1 MILMNQ
7 FPKYTLSMA
16 RVSLKVVSLWPVKG
30 SSEVYVDWCMYL
42 GSQCVN
48 CVFSKSLL
56 LTIES
61 VRSFPLA
68 TLL

>member
-1 MILMNQ
+1 MVLMNQ
-7 FPKYTLSMA
+7 FPKYTLSMT

-30 SSEVYVDWCMYL
+30 SSEVYADWCVYL

>member
-7 FPKYTLSMA
+7 FPKYTLSMT
-16 RVSLKVVSLWPVKG
+16 RVSLKVVSLWPG